1 MMRRMPPLI
10 FVALALFSALLPL
23 GGTARSFA
31 ATTALEVKGTVTAV
45 SADSLS
51 ITSHSGQA
59 MTFRLTATTIYEKN
73 NQPAEQADVQVGLDV
88 KVKYHV
94 VANGSLKAKKVTIE
108 QPTTAIPTATP
119 QPTATPIP
127 PRASLPPLAVYLP
140 QRQVVS
146 GAALTIGL
154 KTLPRGQISIVLRVA
169 ATHVVLSG
177 KGRHRTRARH
187 TVVLYQ
193 LTRQGT
199 ANRHGLFTTSVQV
212 TYQPSRPMQATLT
225 VTLRTSSGTVARTL
239 GVTIQP
245 VHHRR

>member
-1 MMRRMPPLI
+1 MMRRMSPLI

-31 ATTALEVKGTVTAV
+31 ATPALEVKGTVTAV

-94 VANGSLKAKKVTIE
+94 EADGSLKAKKVKIA
-108 QPTTAIPTATP
+108 QPTTPIPTTP
-119 QPTATPIP
+119 QRTNTPIP
-127 PRASLPPLAVYLP
+127 TGASLPPLAVYLP